1 MLFSSVTFLY
11 FFLFAVL
18 AVYFIAPRRLKNA
31 VLLLFSL
38 FFYAYGEPRLVV
50 LMLLSV
56 LFGYVHGLLMG
67 KFRNKPRAK
76 KLCLI
81 SSVCFSLAPLL
92 IYKYTDF
99 FIANLNALGASLP
112 LLKLT
117 LPIGISFYTFQII
130 SYTADVY
137 RGDAAPQKNP
147 IDLAAY
153 IALFPQL
160 IAGPIVRY
168 TDVAH
173 DLAHRTHSVEKIGEG
188 ALRFSIGLGKKVLI
202 ANVLG
207 ELSAALLT
215 TEASILGAWV
225 RAAALM
231 LQIYFD
237 FSGYSDMAIG
247 LGTMLGFRFPENF
260 NYPFI
265 SQSATEFWRRWHMT
279 LGSWFRDY
287 VYIPLG
293 GSRVSTAKHIRNIFA
308 VWFLTGFWHGASW
321 NFILWGL
328 FFGVL
333 LLAEKFL
340 LKGFFD
346 KLPRV
351 LRHIYLLLAAAVSFL
366 LFDAPDLASASER
379 ILSLFGGAPL
389 VSAEGLYQ
397 CKNYFTVLLI
407 ASIGATPLPKR
418 LTERLFSTAAGKKA
432 AVILV
437 PLFMA
442 ALILV
447 STAYL
452 VDGSFNPF
460 LYFRF

>member
-38 FFYAYGEPRLVV
+38 FFYAYGEPRLVA

-168 TDVAH
+168 TNVAH
-173 DLAHRTHSVEKIGEG
+173 DLAHRTHSLEKIGEG

-215 TEASILGAWV
+215 AEASILGAWV

-366 LFDAPDLASASER
+366 LFDAPDLASALER

>member
-11 FFLFAVL
+11 FFLTAVL
-18 AVYFIAPRRLKNA
+18 LLYFLTPRKFKNA
-31 VLLLFSL
+31 VLLFFSL
-38 FFYAYGEPRLVV
+38 IFYAYGEPRLVV

-56 LFGYVHGLLMG
+56 LSGYVHGLLMG
-67 KFRNKPRAK
+67 KFKDSPRAK
-76 KLCLI
+76 KACLV

-99 FIANLNALGASLP
+99 FIGNLNALGASLP
-112 LLKLT
+112 LLGLT

-168 TDVAH
+168 TDVER
-173 DLAHRTHSVEKIGEG
+173 DLSARTHSVEKIGEG

-215 TEASILGAWV
+215 AEGSILGAWV

-293 GSRVSTAKHIRNIFA
+293 GSRVSAGKHIRNIFI

-328 FFGVL
+328 FFGLL

-340 LKGFFD
+340 LKGFFE
-346 KLPRV
+346 KLPRI
-351 LRHIYLLLAAAVSFL
+351 LRHVYLLLAAAVSFL
-366 LFDAPDLASASER
+366 LFDAPDLAAAAER

-389 VSAEGLYQ
+389 VSGEGLYQ
-397 CKNYFTVLLI
+397 LRSYLAVLLI
-407 ASIGATPLPKR
+407 AAVGATPLPKR
-418 LTERLFSTAAGKKA
+418 LAEKLAATPAGEKA
-432 AVILV
+432 MPILA

-442 ALILV
+442 ALIIV